1 VKPLRHDWIVR
12 AVWLVMLPLAG
23 LAGTIRVDP
32 QARVEITNGRPAM
45 VVQLFNSGDDAARIL
60 SVESDD
66 GVSAGSV
73 ARTLAPGESCEILLP
88 MGASSKTGCRQAVAR
103 IRYEDFG
110 GVGFSSVV
118 AASSTED
125 ESWINLVVS
134 PVSLGRSGR
143 VRVSLCL
150 LQDKPAQVTVRL
162 VLPDEFDCPVPV
174 QQVSLDPDSPRDLVF
189 ELTNRRGLPGGVYSL
204 VAIAETETPGH
215 CRSASASGAVS
226 VTEGQWLGQSPWVW
240 LTGALALLAAL
251 WFAGRG
257 GSRRSGRPFPAA
269 ILDVLLLSVL
279 SGFVLW
285 NVSPA
290 DLMRNTTTVGGDTP
304 AHLYLMSHLREQLF
318 HHGRLISWAGG
329 WWCGFPMF
337 QYYFI
342 LPYLAAVLL
351 GVLIPQAV
359 AFKLVSVAGMVM
371 TPLCAYWAA
380 RLWRLPRPVPMVM
393 AMAMVPFLFVQS
405 HTMWGVNTASTLAGM
420 ISNSWSFALLLPALA
435 SAGRDSEDGVIRRRT
450 VFLMTLVLASHFF
463 TSVMMFLSL
472 AIIPVL
478 GWIQYRGSG
487 GKGHDTSDTATTAG
501 GLRSLR
507 VLFLESLLTVLLMAW
522 WLVPLVAKSAFSVDF
537 GINWDVTLWRSFPD
551 YTAGLLVFAG
561 IALVTATRSVNR
573 YGSVL
578 LLLWMLLSGV
588 LLFQFGFAMS
598 PVFVNVRLWP
608 FVFFSLVAL
617 AAVGLGTI
625 LQRVRGVS
633 VWLVALTLVVL
644 LAVKMGDSLNGT
656 LSGPGL
662 TRSWARWNYSG
673 LEAKP
678 GASVFHKLVMPL
690 KGTPGRLANDLCEEN
705 NQIGS
710 SRVFELAPYLAGKAV
725 LEGGLVNSALGSLYA
740 YTIQGETS
748 ASCAGFPTIVTP
760 QVFNFIH
767 ATRHLELFNVKHF
780 IARGAI
786 TKEALRQHPAWRFV
800 DREQEWELYEL
811 MSHEGRMVFIPPRMP
826 VAVQTT
832 RWKEGSLEWLTTPGA
847 SAQFVIWA
855 ADGFPPKTLDE
866 TTFHAV
872 LAEWRKGGTN
882 GMGPLLS
889 GSGTGCIRDEE
900 VTDDHIRF
908 KTSAIGQPHIVKM
921 SWFPN
926 WKARGAARVYRVS
939 PGFMLV
945 FPEQES
951 VELYYGTTV
960 SDGVGYALTLLGC
973 LGLIGVRRLKR
984 CVC

>member
-1 VKPLRHDWIVR
+1 MM
-12 AVWLVMLPLAG
+12 APLAG

-32 QARVEITNGRPAM
+32 QARVEITNGLPAM
-45 VVQLFNSGDDAARIL
+45 VGQLFNSGDEAARIL

-66 GVSAGSV
+66 GASAGSV
-73 ARTLAPGESCEILLP
+73 ARTLAPGDSCEILLP
-88 MGASSKTGCRQAVAR
+88 MDASSKTGCRQAVAR

-110 GVGFSSVV
+110 GVSFSSVV

-125 ESWINLVVS
+125 ESWINLVVP

-162 VLPDEFDCPVPV
+162 VFPDEFDCPVPV
-174 QQVSLDPDSPRDLVF
+174 QQVSLDPDSPRDLAF

-204 VAIAETETPGH
+204 VAIAETGTPGH
-215 CRSASASGAVS
+215 CRSASASGALS
-226 VTEGQWLGQSPWVW
+226 ITGGLWLGQSPWVW
-240 LTGALALLAAL
+240 LAGALALLAAL
-251 WFAGRG
+251 WVAGHG
-257 GSRRSGRPFPAA
+257 GNRRPGRHFPAA

-279 SGFVLW
+279 SGFILW

-337 QYYFI
+337 QYYFV

-359 AFKLVSVAGMVM
+359 AFKLVSVAGVVM
-371 TPLCAYWAA
+371 TPLCAYGAA

-393 AMAMVPFLFVQS
+393 AIAMVPFLFVQS

-478 GWIQYRGSG
+478 GWMQGRGAG
-487 GKGHDTSDTATTAG
+487 GKEHDASDMATPSG
-501 GLRSLR
+501 GLRSLL

-561 IALVTATRSVNR
+561 VALVTATRSVNR
-573 YGSVL
+573 YGPVL
-578 LLLWMLLSGV
+578 LLLWMLVSGV

-617 AAVGLGTI
+617 AAVGLGTM
-625 LQRVRGVS
+625 LQRARGVS
-633 VWLVALTLVVL
+633 VWLVALTFAVL

-662 TRSWARWNYSG
+662 TRSWATWNYSG

-748 ASCAGFPTIVTP
+748 ASCAGFPTMVTP
-760 QVFNFIH
+760 QSFNFTH

-786 TKEALRQHPAWRFV
+786 TREALRRHPDWRFV
-800 DREQEWELYEL
+800 GREQDWELYEL

-826 VAVQTT
+826 VAVQTA

-855 ADGFPPKTLDE
+855 ADGFPAKTLDE
-866 TTFHAV
+866 TAFHAV

-882 GMGPLLS
+882 GMGSLLS

-973 LGLIGVRRLKR
+973 LGLIGVRRLTR
-984 CVC
+984 GLC